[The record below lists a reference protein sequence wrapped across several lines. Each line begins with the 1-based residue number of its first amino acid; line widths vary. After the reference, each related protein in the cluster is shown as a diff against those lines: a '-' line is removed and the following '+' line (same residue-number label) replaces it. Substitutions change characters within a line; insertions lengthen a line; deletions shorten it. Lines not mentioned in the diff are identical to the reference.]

1 MESKCEE
8 VSGIESLR
16 HEFQAFKSF
25 FVEQVHLI
33 KHRKLFESY
42 GNDDNDTRY
51 INTLINQINFL
62 KEENQTKNIMIQSL
76 LDRCSINFDNNDK
89 MKCENN
95 EFDNNKC
102 NSKEK
107 SNPNNVNHKYSL
119 YDKNRDNN
127 CRCNDNISFKHNSSF
142 NDTDKSV
149 IDNDNHSSNHHNN
162 EDNSD
167 HNSGDKTDNNNVTNI
182 GNKECDYITSNNNTK
197 YVTTGRRRKR
207 KKEED

>member
-1 MESKCEE
+1 MINIRVTYILLHNNCGIIDYTIMESKCEE

-33 KHRKLFESY
+33 KHRKAFENY

-51 INTLINQINFL
+51 INTLINQIIFL

-76 LDRCSINFDNNDK
+76 LDRCSINFGNNDK
-89 MKCENN
+89 MKFENN

-102 NSKEK
+102 NSNEK

-127 CRCNDNISFKHNSSF
+127 CRCNDDSNRNCTHNYG
-142 NDTDKSV
+142 
-149 IDNDNHSSNHHNN
+149 
-162 EDNSD
+162 E
-167 HNSGDKTDNNNVTNI
+167 
-182 GNKECDYITSNNNTK
+182 
-197 YVTTGRRRKR
+197 RRRVFYGS
-207 KKEED
+207 KEEPKTAF

>member
-25 FVEQVHLI
+25 FIGQVHLI
-33 KHRKLFESY
+33 KHRKAFENY

-51 INTLINQINFL
+51 INTLINQIIFL

-76 LDRCSINFDNNDK
+76 LDRFSINFGNNDK

-102 NSKEK
+102 NNNEISNPK
-107 SNPNNVNHKYSL
+107 SNY
-119 YDKNRDNN
+119 
-127 CRCNDNISFKHNSSF
+127 C
-142 NDTDKSV
+142 
-149 IDNDNHSSNHHNN
+149 
-162 EDNSD
+162 
-167 HNSGDKTDNNNVTNI
+167 
-182 GNKECDYITSNNNTK
+182 
-197 YVTTGRRRKR
+197 
-207 KKEED
+207 